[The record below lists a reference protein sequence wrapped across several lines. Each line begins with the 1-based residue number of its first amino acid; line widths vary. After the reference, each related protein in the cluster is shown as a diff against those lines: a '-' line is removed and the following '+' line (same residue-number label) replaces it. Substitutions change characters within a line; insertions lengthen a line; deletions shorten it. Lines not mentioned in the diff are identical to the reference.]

1 FNPDQADS
9 DGDGIGDVC
18 DRGPKYIR
26 GDANADGQV
35 NISDPQSV
43 FGYLFL
49 GRAEPSCRDSAD
61 VNADGKL
68 DISDGIRLLQFL
80 FSGGDQPSAPYPECG
95 RAEDSGVGC
104 EESTRICSD

>member
-1 FNPDQADS
+1 M
-9 DGDGIGDVC
+9 
-18 DRGPKYIR
+18 
-26 GDANADGQV
+26 
-35 NISDPQSV
+35 NISDSQSV

-80 FSGGDQPSAPYPECG
+80 FSGGAQPSAPYPECG
-95 RAEDSGVGC
+95 RAEGPGVGC
-104 EESTRICSD
+104 EESSRICSD